1 MSDGS
6 TIEWTDATW
15 NPVRGCT
22 KISPGCKHCY
32 AETFAE
38 RWRGIPGHSYE
49 QGFDL
54 RLVPEK
60 LSEPLAWS
68 RPRLVFVNS
77 MSDLF
82 QKGVPEEYV
91 RLVFE
96 VMNLADWHVYQVLT
110 KRADRLRRITN
121 RLPATLVER
130 RHIWLGVSVEDK
142 KYGLP
147 RIDELRRARA
157 GVRFLSVE
165 PLLEDLGELD
175 LDGIDW
181 VIVGGE
187 SGPGARPMKKDW
199 VLSIRD
205 QCRSAGVP
213 FFFKQWGGLRKR
225 IAGRDLDGRPYD
237 EAPFNV
243 DGLEAP
249 PRPERARRV
258 GQVRELVAEAR

>member
-38 RWRGIPGHSYE
+38 RWRGIPDHPYG

-60 LSEPLAWS
+60 LDEPARWS
-68 RPRLVFVNS
+68 RSRLVFVNS

-82 QKGVPEEYV
+82 HQKVPEAYI

-96 VMNLADWHVYQVLT
+96 VMSLANWHVYQVLT
-110 KRADRLRRITN
+110 KRATRLRSVAAKFPR
-121 RLPATLVER
+121 RLVEQ
-130 RHIWLGVSVEDK
+130 RHVWLGVSVEDR

-147 RIDELRRARA
+147 RIDELRETPA

-175 LDGIDW
+175 LGGIDW

-187 SGPGARPMKKDW
+187 SGPGARPMKKEW
-199 VLSIRD
+199 VLCVRD
-205 QCRSAGVP
+205 QCIAAGVP
-213 FFFKQWGGLRKR
+213 FFFKQWGGVRKK
-225 IAGRDLDGRPYD
+225 IAGRRIDGETYD
-237 EAPFNV
+237 GIPFGV
-243 DGLEAP
+243 EQLEVP

-258 GQVRELVAEAR
+258 SQAQGLLVETR